1 MTIVLMVRH
10 GQNDYIGKR
19 LAGRLP
25 GVHLNNEGQRQAQT
39 LAQALK
45 ELPITAIYSSPLERA
60 IETAQPLSEAK
71 SLPVLI
77 NQALLEV
84 DFGEWTGMT
93 QQEMESQPL
102 WHTVQKN
109 PSEMRFPGGESF
121 YEAQERLRT
130 GLNEIIMRYD
140 TNEIIACFSH
150 SDAIKLAIT
159 SALSISI
166 NTFQNLI
173 INPASVSIL
182 NLTTKRNDLVCT
194 NWQPSLASSLPPEIL
209 PASP

>member
-1 MTIVLMVRH
+1 MTIVLLVRH

-25 GVHLNNEGQRQAQT
+25 GVHLNDEGQRQAQT

-45 ELPITAIYSSPLERA
+45 ELPIKSIYSSPLERA
-60 IETAQPLSEAK
+60 VETAQPLADVK
-71 SLPVLI
+71 SLPILI

-93 QQEMESQPL
+93 QQEMKSHPL
-102 WHTVQKN
+102 WHTVQTN
-109 PSEMRFPGGESF
+109 PAEMRFPGGESF
-121 YEAQERLRT
+121 SEAQERITT
-130 GLNEIIMRYD
+130 GLNKIMMQHD
-140 TNEIIACFSH
+140 TNEMIACFSH

-159 SALSISI
+159 SALGMSI

-182 NLTTKRNDLVCT
+182 KFTANRNDLICT
-194 NWQPSLASSLPPEIL
+194 NWQPFLAGSLPSEIL
-209 PASP
+209 PANL